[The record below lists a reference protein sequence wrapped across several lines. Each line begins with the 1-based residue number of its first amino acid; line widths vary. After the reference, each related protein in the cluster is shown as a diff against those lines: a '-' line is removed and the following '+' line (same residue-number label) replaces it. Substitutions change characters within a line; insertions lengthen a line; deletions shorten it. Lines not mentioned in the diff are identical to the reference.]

1 MMEPVGNIDGVG
13 AKSEGGSSSM
23 SKGGDE
29 GGEFQLKKGP
39 WSAEED
45 AMLIEHVNKYGERNW
60 NAVHKLSG
68 LPRCGKSCRVRWT
81 THLRP
86 NAKESAFSAEEDRII
101 DELDAQISASNDDEG
116 GGGELKKGPWTAAE
130 DAILIEYVN
139 KHGEGNWNA
148 LQKRSVLARCGKSC
162 RLRWTN
168 HLRPNLKKGN
178 FSAEEERIIVELHA
192 QFGNKWARMAARLP
206 GRTDNDIK
214 NFWNTRTKRLLRH
227 RLPLYPPEIL
237 PQNPPSPQHD
247 NNKKSHSL
255 PSTPTS
261 SFTFPTTQLLSSKPN
276 TRLTPPND
284 NSITAHRKPPC
295 TPQLPPPP
303 PETVSQLLRSTPNPQ
318 TSSKQSHPTAAM
330 PTSECQHSPPPA
342 TSERRR
348 QRERWRGSNSTPV
361 PGTPCFQPGVMP
373 TQWLAYTW
381 QSFIIE
387 MVNSKSRLGFWIWD

>member
-1 MMEPVGNIDGVG
+1 MMELVGNIDGVG
-13 AKSEGGSSSM
+13 AKSEVGSSSM

-29 GGEFQLKKGP
+29 GSEFQLKKGP
-39 WSAEED
+39 WSEEED

-86 NAKESAFSAEEDRII
+86 DAKEGAFSAEEDRII
-101 DELDAQISASNDDEG
+101 DELDSQISASNDDEG

-237 PQNPPSPQHD
+237 PLNPPSPQHD
-247 NNKKSHSL
+247 NNDNDNKKSHSL

-261 SFTFPTTQLLSSKPN
+261 SFTFPTTQLLSP
-276 TRLTPPND
+276 TTP
-284 NSITAHRKPPC
+284 T
-295 TPQLPPPP
+295 
-303 PETVSQLLRSTPNPQ
+303 NPQ
-318 TSSKQSHPTAAM
+318 NNLTS
-330 PTSECQHSPPPA
+330 PA
-342 TSERRR
+342 RAF
-348 QRERWRGSNSTPV
+348 TP
-361 PGTPCFQPGVMP
+361 
-373 TQWLAYTW
+373 
-381 QSFIIE
+381 
-387 MVNSKSRLGFWIWD
+387 